1 MGLSQSLDLATL
13 VRRAQ
18 AGDSAAFETIY
29 HHFADPIF
37 RFLYAR
43 CGDAGLAEELAGDF
57 WVRVVE
63 QMPRFRYPADRG
75 DAVFA
80 GWLYRIARNMVID
93 AHRQR
98 AKSPLDLDE
107 TTVVVDED
115 PNARVIAA
123 EDRDELRA
131 AVEQLTPEQREVVL
145 LRFVEER
152 SHAEVAMLTG
162 STEGAVKVMQHRA
175 LKALARAFRR
185 GPKQTDER

>member
-43 CGDAGLAEELAGDF
+43 CGDAGLAEELTGDF

-98 AKSPLDLDE
+98 VKSPVDLDE

-115 PNARVIAA
+115 PNARMIAA